1 MSHDRRQ
8 VPSGLLPSLFTR
20 SSPLLANENL
30 VGTLDFDKGLFLQTA
45 LIQDLEI
52 LTVSVAC
59 VTSLSDPIIY
69 AAVNPQF
76 RTEFDRLRKKV
87 ESVFGEK

>member
-1 MSHDRRQ
+1 MPTRDAVSRSTPPPANGNSNLSHSALTFPFFFPPQR
-8 VPSGLLPSLFTR
+8 
-20 SSPLLANENL
+20 
-30 VGTLDFDKGLFLQTA
+30 A

-52 LTVSVAC
+52 LTVSMAC

-76 RTEFDRLRKKV
+76 RTEFDRLRRKV

>member
-1 MSHDRRQ
+1 MRYNAHFCLQVSHRHRRRWLTETQ
-8 VPSGLLPSLFTR
+8 LPHSALTNAF
-20 SSPLLANENL
+20 
-30 VGTLDFDKGLFLQTA
+30 FLQTA

-76 RTEFDRLRKKV
+76 RTEFDRLRRKV
-87 ESVFGEK
+87 ESVFGVK